1 MIRFLMAAP
10 AIFMIILAIGV
21 IAGTQGLRFWDG
33 MTPGARFLPGWLSGA
48 AIVLSATLLLT
59 QWRGTDA
66 GAPDLPDAAGA
77 RQVGAT
83 MTALVIL
90 GLMIPVVGMVPAVA
104 IFILF
109 QLLIV
114 QRAAALPS
122 LLTAVFVS
130 VGIEMIFARWLG
142 VPLPAPFF

>member
-1 MIRFLMAAP
+1 MTKFLMAAP
-10 AIFMIILAIGV
+10 AIFMITLALGV
-21 IAGTQGLRFWDG
+21 ILGTQGLRFWDG
-33 MTPGARFLPGWLSGA
+33 MTPGARFLPGWLAGA

-66 GAPDLPDAAGA
+66 GAPDLPDAPGA
-77 RQVGAT
+77 RRVGAT
-83 MTALVIL
+83 LIALIIL
-90 GLMIPVVGMVPAVA
+90 GLMIPVLGMVPAVA

-122 LLTAVFVS
+122 LVTAGIIS